1 MFFWHFK
8 FHDHHA
14 ESTFPITV
22 LLIEMFLKRWSCSL
36 SASVSLGCFLLLLTE
51 TYGFLLLFIFLV
63 LRRVPTGL
71 DIVYSG
77 SNLVS
82 TESADIDILTDLWRM
97 PGVDMSPDIT
107 KHLSTPWTLHWIS
120 FISAV
125 YWVHVFQQ
133 TVVRLLISQS
143 GIYKY
148 PKKAFLESE

>member
-8 FHDHHA
+8 FHNHHA

-36 SASVSLGCFLLLLTE
+36 STSVPLGCYLIPLTATDWLLLL
-51 TYGFLLLFIFLV
+51 IFLV
-63 LRRVPTGL
+63 LRIVPTGL
-71 DIVYSG
+71 DILYSG

-82 TESADIDILTDLWRM
+82 TESADIDVLTDLWRM

-143 GIYKY
+143 GIKKY
-148 PKKAFLESE
+148 LR

>member
-8 FHDHHA
+8 FHNHRA

-22 LLIEMFLKRWSCSL
+22 LLIEMILKRWSCSL
-36 SASVSLGCFLLLLTE
+36 SNSVPLGCFLVLLAGTDRLLL
-51 TYGFLLLFIFLV
+51 LILLV

-107 KHLSTPWTLHWIS
+107 KDLSTPWTLHWIS

-133 TVVRLLISQS
+133 TVVRLLISES

-148 PKKAFLESE
+148 RKKAFLESE

>member
-8 FHDHHA
+8 FHRHHA

-36 SASVSLGCFLLLLTE
+36 SASVPLGCFLLLLAGTDR
-51 TYGFLLLFIFLV
+51 LLLFIFL
-63 LRRVPTGL
+63 VPTGL

-82 TESADIDILTDLWRM
+82 TESADIDVLTDLWRM

-133 TVVRLLISQS
+133 TVVRLLILES
-143 GIYKY
+143 GIKNTE
-148 PKKAFLESE
+148 KRFFKNVQKRFF